1 MKILVVCQYY
11 YPESFKVT
19 DVCES
24 LAKLGHEV
32 TVLTGLPNYPTGI
45 VPGEYKSGEHND
57 EIIKGVHIIRCH
69 EIGRKKGV
77 VHLALNYISF
87 YLSAMK
93 AIKKIK
99 GDFDVVYSYQLSP
112 IFMALPAKWYKK
124 KHNIP
129 MFLYCCDLWP
139 ESLKMY
145 IKNEGN
151 PAYKWV
157 MGISKK
163 VYDSADMIATQ
174 SESFI
179 SYLMDVHHIDKNKLT
194 YIPNFADEEY
204 LSKDFFADNNEI
216 IDFVFLGNVGIAQ
229 NLTKV
234 IDAFKLACDKAD
246 MKLHIVGGGACVQ
259 DLKEQAERMSISDK
273 VLFYGQRPVEEMP
286 VYYKLADACIV
297 SLKSDN
303 ATGLTLPAKVQG
315 YMAAGKPI
323 IGMITGSANETIKD
337 ADCGICVEAEDVNGL
352 ADAFIRFALLSEEER
367 LSFGISGREYFIK
380 HFRKDIHISRVN
392 DELDK
397 LTKGK
402 L

>member
-24 LAKLGHEV
+24 LAALGHDV

-45 VPGEYKSGEHND
+45 VPLEYKSGAHND
-57 EIIKGVHIIRCH
+57 EVVNGVHVIRCL

-77 VHLALNYISF
+77 VHLALNYASF
-87 YLSAMK
+87 YFSAMR

-99 GDFDVVYSYQLSP
+99 GNFDVVYSYQLSP
-112 IFMALPAKWYKK
+112 IFMALPARWYKK
-124 KHNIP
+124 RYKVP

-145 IKNEGN
+145 IKSESN
-151 PAYKWV
+151 PAFKWV
-157 MGISKK
+157 KHISKK
-163 VYDSADMIATQ
+163 VYDAADMIATQ

-179 SYLMDVHHIDKNKLT
+179 SYLKDVHNIDSSKLT

-204 LSKDFFADNNEI
+204 LSKDFSAENNGA

-234 IDAFKLACDKAD
+234 IDAFKAACNEVD
-246 MKLHIVGGGACVQ
+246 MKLHIVGGGALVD
-259 DLKEQAERMSISDK
+259 DLKKQAKELLIDDK
-273 VLFYGQRPVEEMP
+273 VIFYGQKPVEEMP
-286 VYYKLADACIV
+286 IYYKLADACIV

-323 IGMITGSANETIKD
+323 IGMITGSANETIK
-337 ADCGICVEAEDVNGL
+337 AAECGICVEAEDVDGL
-352 ADAFIRFALLSEEER
+352 KDAFIKFASLSEEDR
-367 LSFGISGREYFIK
+367 LRYGASGREYFIK
-380 HFRKDIHISRVN
+380 HFRKDIHISRIN
-392 DELDK
+392 EELKK
-397 LTKGK
+397 LIKE
-402 L
+402 